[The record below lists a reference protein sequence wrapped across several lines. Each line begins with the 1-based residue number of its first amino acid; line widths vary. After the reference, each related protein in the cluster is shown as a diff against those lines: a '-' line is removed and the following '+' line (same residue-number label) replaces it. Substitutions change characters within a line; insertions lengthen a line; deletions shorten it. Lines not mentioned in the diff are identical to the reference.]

1 MLHYFY
7 MTATKQYYSVKE
19 VADLLGIS
27 RVTVFRWVK
36 TEKVKATM
44 LGGSYVIANEDLP
57 HHLLGGASESS
68 KQEIRKAVKLALD
81 DYGEAFI
88 ALASE

>member
-1 MLHYFY
+1 
-7 MTATKQYYSVKE
+7 
-19 VADLLGIS
+19 
-27 RVTVFRWVK
+27 
-36 TEKVKATM
+36 M